1 MASFAET
8 AAINL
13 RLGLLGIPLPDSSAV
28 DLVRPVLAR
37 QRELNRRLQNRLPA
51 VDSRI
56 QAFLD
61 EYLEGSGAKPRLPR
75 QTLVLDQPG
84 LAREMSLPVG
94 SDTFVSEQLTSYRLV
109 NGILHNPA
117 NDRRTT
123 KGVFHIAEG
132 GLPIQD
138 DKLAVPRE
146 VFGRLLEHAFNAPAD
161 AQVLPYTS
169 EQPDQ
174 PKCWVSL
181 LLRPVVVPEVPG
193 YTVER
198 RMETR
203 FFAPATLMANLDFVE
218 GIFGN
223 GGDPYL
229 PEHDASL
236 DPEGWTGH
244 TGLVVLAPHLTHLT
258 KKELG
263 LPHHD
268 DATERQRRDGMCWT
282 DENERY
288 NGGSA
293 FKACARDERGVIV
306 TVIADNYFGY
316 CKKEVKAQISYSAN
330 LLGMVE
336 EEHSGGAIA
345 FPRYNLGQA
354 FTDTYADADFRIAD
368 VIARDPRRFVQQPE
382 GHALD
387 VDNDDIV
394 LVPERSTFSLRDS
407 TISWTLD
414 GTAGSIP
421 LRARTR
427 YIGPD
432 GYVVELTHLAAD
444 GEQWTLIGTSP
455 EGTSAHKPA
464 TVSGGGKSEIS
475 KSITDAFVIGNAYVN
490 DFVEDMEQVAG
501 IIDTD
506 FSTRFVDPG
515 HHDGRALL
523 SDERSVGS
531 VIKLLTPS
539 KDYTPDYN
547 AWVDAIPH
555 HIKELVFVV
564 KRFYRPEWG
573 NEWPAHFSVGRINGR
588 AGHALRLDGDKIT
601 VNMLRVGFA
610 VDGSWRLFGLRHDF
624 HPAAKV
630 QTEDDITASIIVPG
644 SVAARS
650 DGLSRKYV
658 TNCEQLLFQRPD
670 DAIHRGYDKQAEADI
685 AAGAFIS
692 NFEPLTREDA
702 VGMVDDAVNFSR
714 FTAPMQ
720 ALIRGV
726 ADGDDNQA
734 GYFVSSADPRL
745 INGKPSKNPRYL
757 QIRPDVARP
766 KETALAEMVSRI
778 HRRLPMDASLRLPV
792 DVVAAG
798 RRNNAAEEGVPPLCC
813 YAPLHYMELPELFME
828 FISSMTGKSPST
840 TGAGSEGAMTK
851 GPFNALPSVID
862 LNAAFLDFS
871 LTGYDGWLSSA
882 GVIGPNVRVDH
893 DISLLVP
900 ELFSRMSPE
909 ERDAE
914 RLIEEGALE
923 RVQDF
928 TVDGETIEASRLGYR
943 ITAKFQSKYFG
954 RIFMHP
960 HVVFSENM
968 LKPELQDSE
977 AYEESVRTIVT
988 THQHVAE
995 SYLADG
1001 TVSLAVPPIRA
1012 LLEIMARGRSDEG
1025 LTLHDPAFRAMFG
1038 REQVL
1043 ASGWYAE
1050 RLESQAFSDAAHA
1063 TRAIASMT
1071 KFIEEDSNADAA
1083 ERLGIRSRIAA
1094 IQLQLDAA
1102 SGPGAMEHLTGTI
1115 GRQVT
1120 WRSE

>member
-1 MASFAET
+1 MATFAET

-13 RLGLLGIPLPDSSAV
+13 RLGLLGISLPDSSAV

-61 EYLEGSGAKPRLPR
+61 DYLAGSGAEPRLPR

-94 SDTFVSEQLTSYRLV
+94 SDTFASEQLTSYRLV

-146 VFGRLLEHAFNAPAD
+146 VFGRLLEHAFRAPAE

-169 EQPDQ
+169 EQPGQ

-181 LLRPVVVPEVPG
+181 LLRPIVVPEVPG
-193 YTVER
+193 YTGER

-229 PEHDASL
+229 PENDASL
-236 DPEGWTGH
+236 DPESWTGH

-263 LPHHD
+263 LPHYD

-282 DENERY
+282 DEAELY

-330 LLGMVE
+330 LLGLVE
-336 EEHSGGAIA
+336 EEHSGGAVA
-345 FPRYNLGQA
+345 FPRYNLGQT
-354 FTDTYADADFRIAD
+354 FTDTYADSDFRIAD
-368 VIARDPRRFVQQPE
+368 VIARDPQRFIQQPE

-387 VDNDDIV
+387 ADNDDIV

-407 TISWTLD
+407 TITWTLN
-414 GTAGSIP
+414 GITSSIP
-421 LRARTR
+421 LRARRR

-455 EGTSAHKPA
+455 EGTAAHKPA

-490 DFVEDMEQVAG
+490 NFVEDMEQVAG

-506 FSTRFVDPG
+506 FSTRFASPEQ
-515 HHDGRALL
+515 HDERPLL

-539 KDYTPDYN
+539 RDYTSDYN

-573 NEWPAHFSVGRINGR
+573 NDWPAHFSVGRINGR

-644 SVAARS
+644 SVAGRT

-692 NFEPLTREDA
+692 NFEPLTRSDA
-702 VGMVDDAVNFSR
+702 IAMVDDAVNFSR
-714 FTAPMQ
+714 FTEPMQ
-720 ALIRGV
+720 SLIRSV
-726 ADGDDNQA
+726 ATGEANA
-734 GYFVSSADPRL
+734 ATYFVSSADPRI
-745 INGKPSKNPRYL
+745 INGKRSKNPRYL
-757 QIRPDVARP
+757 QVRPDVSRP

-778 HRRLPMDASLRLPV
+778 HRKLPMDAALRLPV

-862 LNAAFLDFS
+862 LNAAFLSFS

-900 ELFSRMSPE
+900 ELFSRMTPE
-909 ERDAE
+909 ERDADH
-914 RLIEEGALE
+914 LIAEGALE
-923 RVQDF
+923 RVEDF
-928 TVDGETIEASRLGYR
+928 EVAGETIEASRLGYR
-943 ITAKFQSKYFG
+943 MTAKFQSKYFG

-977 AYEESVRTIVT
+977 AYAESVRTIVT

-1001 TVSLAVPPIRA
+1001 TIALAVPPIRA
-1012 LLEIMARGRSDEG
+1012 LLEIMARGRSEEG
-1025 LTLHDPAFRAMFG
+1025 LTLHDREFRAMFE
-1038 REQVL
+1038 REHVL
-1043 ASGWYAE
+1043 ASDWYAE
-1050 RLESQAFSDAAHA
+1050 RLASQASADAAHA

-1071 KFIEEDSNADAA
+1071 RFIEEASNSDAA
-1083 ERLGIRSRIAA
+1083 GRLGIRDRIAA
-1094 IQLQLDAA
+1094 LQRSLEAS
-1102 SGPGAMEHLTGTI
+1102 SGPSAVDHLVGTI

>member
-1 MASFAET
+1 MATFAET

-13 RLGLLGIPLPDSSAV
+13 RLGLLGIPLPEGSAG

-37 QRELNRRLQNRLPA
+37 QRELNRRLQHRLPA
-51 VDSRI
+51 VDTRI
-56 QAFLD
+56 QNFLD
-61 EYLEGSGAKPRLPR
+61 AYLEGTGADPKLPR
-75 QTLVLDQPG
+75 QTLALDQAG

-94 SDTFVSEQLTSYRLV
+94 ADTFVSEQLTSYRLV

-123 KGVFHIAEG
+123 KGVFHIADG
-132 GLPIQD
+132 GLPVQD
-138 DKLAVPRE
+138 DKLEVPRA
-146 VFGRLLEHAFNAPAD
+146 VFGRLLEHAFDPPVAAKI
-161 AQVLPYTS
+161 LPYTS
-169 EQPDQ
+169 GQDDPPQ
-174 PKCWVSL
+174 CWVSL
-181 LLRPVVVPEVPG
+181 LLRPIVVPEVPG
-193 YTVER
+193 YTAER

-203 FFAPATLMANLDFVE
+203 FFAPGTLIANLDFVE

-229 PEHDASL
+229 PENDASL
-236 DPEGWTGH
+236 DPQFWTGH
-244 TGLVVLAPHLTHLT
+244 TGMVVLAPHLTKLT

-263 LPHHD
+263 LPHWD
-268 DATERQRRDGMCWT
+268 DATERQRRDGMCWR
-282 DENERY
+282 DEDERY

-316 CKKEVKAQISYSAN
+316 CKKEVKAQISYAAN

-336 EEHSGGAIA
+336 EEHAGGAIA

-354 FTDTYADADFRIAD
+354 FTSTYADPGYTIDD
-368 VIARDPRRFVQQPE
+368 VIARNPERFQRQPE

-387 VDNDDIV
+387 LEQPHLI
-394 LVPERSTFSLRDS
+394 LVPEESSFSLRDC
-407 TISWTLD
+407 TVTWTRD
-414 GTAGSIP
+414 GVTQSIP

-427 YIGPD
+427 YVGPD
-432 GYVVELTHLAAD
+432 GYIVELTHLEAD
-444 GEQWTLIGTSP
+444 GDQWTLLGTSP
-455 EGTSAHKPA
+455 EATSAHKPA

-490 DFVEDMEQVAG
+490 DFVDDMEQVAA
-501 IIDTD
+501 IIDRD
-506 FSTRFVDPG
+506 YSTRFRDSVQVDDRP
-515 HHDGRALL
+515 LL
-523 SDERSVGS
+523 DDDRSVGS

-539 KDYTPDYN
+539 HDFTDEYN
-547 AWVDAIPH
+547 AWVDDIPH

-573 NEWPAHFSVGRINGR
+573 DDWPAHFSVGRINGR

-624 HPAAKV
+624 HPATKV
-630 QTEDDITASIIVPG
+630 QTEDDITASIVVPG
-644 SVAARS
+644 AVAGRT

-670 DAIHRGYDKQAEADI
+670 DAIHRGYDKQTEADVSK
-685 AAGAFIS
+685 GAFLS
-692 NFEPLTREDA
+692 NFEPLTRQDA
-702 VGMVDDAVNFSR
+702 QAMVDDAVNFSR
-714 FTAPMQ
+714 FTEPMQ
-720 ALIRGV
+720 DLIRGM
-726 ADGDDNQA
+726 AEGDDAGA
-734 GYFVSSADPRL
+734 GYFVCSANPRL
-745 INGKPSKNPRYL
+745 INGERSKNPRYL
-757 QIRPDVARP
+757 QVRPDISRP
-766 KETALAEMVSRI
+766 EETATAELVSRL
-778 HRRLPMDASLRLPV
+778 HRRLPMQAPLRLPV

-813 YAPLHYMELPELFME
+813 YSPLHYMELPELFME

-862 LNAAFLDFS
+862 LNAAFLDFA

-900 ELFSRMSPE
+900 ELFSRMAPE
-909 ERDAE
+909 ERTASH
-914 RLIEEGALE
+914 LVTEGALE
-923 RVQDF
+923 RVEDF
-928 TVDGETIEASRLGYR
+928 ELDGETIEASRLGYR
-943 ITAKFQSKYFG
+943 ITSKFQSKYFG

-968 LKPELQDSE
+968 LKPELQDTE
-977 AYEESVRTIVT
+977 AYAESVRTIVT
-988 THQHVAE
+988 THQRVAQ
-995 SYLADG
+995 SYLDDG
-1001 TVSLAVPPIRA
+1001 TIALAVPPIRA
-1012 LLEIMARGRSDEG
+1012 LLEIMATGSSSEG
-1025 LTLHDPAFRAMFG
+1025 LGLHDEAFRAMFE
-1038 REQVL
+1038 RQEIL
-1043 ASGWYAE
+1043 ASDWYRE
-1050 RLESQAFSDAAHA
+1050 RLEAQATVDAAHA
-1063 TRAIASMT
+1063 RQAVVAMSR
-1071 KFIEEDSNADAA
+1071 FIDEPTNADAA
-1083 ERLGIRSRIAA
+1083 ERLGIRARIDTMQAR
-1094 IQLQLDAA
+1094 LDAA
-1102 SGPGAMEHLTGTI
+1102 SGPEAVDHLRGTI

-1120 WRSE
+1120 WTI